1 MDTRLFT
8 YSEDEVRDLVL
19 KIHPRIVPYINSLL
33 ARDGRKRSASNNAE
47 DIFYDVLCTFLDKRI
62 EISSDKVPA
71 YLFKAVRNKCYN
83 IISRNKEENSAI
95 RFDELP
101 LSAREII
108 AAADFGDESDIPGE
122 KVQQL
127 PDITDVLDFSNFLP
141 ERTRDI
147 FYMSRIEGMTH
158 SEIAEILGIST
169 RAVEKHLQNSVQE
182 YRRHFG
188 ISDSHHKPS

>member
-33 ARDGRKRSASNNAE
+33 ARDGRKRSTSNNAE
-47 DIFYDVLCTFLDKRI
+47 DFFYDVLCAFLDKRI

-108 AAADFGDESDIPGE
+108 AAADFGEESDIIGE
-122 KVQQL
+122 EAKQL

>member
-1 MDTRLFT
+1 M
-8 YSEDEVRDLVL
+8 
-19 KIHPRIVPYINSLL
+19 PYINSLL
-33 ARDGRKRSASNNAE
+33 SRGGRQCYALNNAE
-47 DIFYDVLCTFLDKRI
+47 DIFYDVLCAFLDKRI

-188 ISDSHHKPS
+188 ISDSHHTPS

>member
-1 MDTRLFT
+1 MFT
-8 YSEDEVRDLVL
+8 C
-19 KIHPRIVPYINSLL
+19 
-33 ARDGRKRSASNNAE
+33 SASGVRKNARFAHIKANNAE
-47 DIFYDVLCTFLDKRI
+47 DIFYDVLCAFLDKRI
-62 EISSDKVPA
+62 EISPDKVPA

-188 ISDSHHKPS
+188 ISDSHHTPS